1 MSLSENATASL
12 GLILEDSPFQMAVPV
27 KGRTGKAQRLLCC
40 SGGHMARSKGELPGI
55 SLFLS
60 AEAPTRQNTA
70 LLRGR
75 GGKPVVGRAVQRE
88 AGEGLLQS

>member
-1 MSLSENATASL
+1 
-12 GLILEDSPFQMAVPV
+12 
-27 KGRTGKAQRLLCC
+27 
-40 SGGHMARSKGELPGI
+40 MARSKGELPGI